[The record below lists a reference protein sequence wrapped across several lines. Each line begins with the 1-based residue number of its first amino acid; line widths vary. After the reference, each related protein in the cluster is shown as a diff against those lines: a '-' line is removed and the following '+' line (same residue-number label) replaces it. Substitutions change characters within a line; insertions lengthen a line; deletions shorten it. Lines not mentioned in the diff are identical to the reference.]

1 MKKYTGEII
10 FSIIGVICGIIA
22 YFVILNSI
30 LVDKDVKET
39 PIAITN
45 TPTSLPTPTS
55 IPTPTSVSTPEV
67 IDYNSIPG
75 VTEGQSYTDTLVAD
89 GSRNILII
97 GEDKVAGLYDT
108 IGILSMDEEGKTAK
122 IIMIPRDMYVNY
134 NKKVVHYLET
144 VGRSKD
150 PSFYKINA
158 AYNIGIKMKYEGK
171 FTASSINFL
180 ADIVK
185 EVFRIEINDYIK
197 VNTEGFRQIVDL
209 FGGVDID
216 VPYEMNYDDPF
227 QGLSIHLKKGRQHL
241 NGGQAEGFVRYR
253 QGYDENKVFRSLGD
267 LERKRNQIAF
277 IKAFLNQK
285 MTLGNITK
293 LPGLIKTLNK
303 NMKTSIDAGDV
314 LVSYMGTLKDL
325 ALGKYKIES
334 ATITGKNS
342 SINGSYSYIVGQIEG
357 ITN

>member
-1 MKKYTGEII
+1 MKKYMGEII
-10 FSIIGVICGIIA
+10 FSIIGVICGIIV
-22 YFVILNSI
+22 YFVIVNFI
-30 LVDKDVKET
+30 WVDKPMEET
-39 PIAITN
+39 PIAMQN
-45 TPTSLPTPTS
+45 TPTLLPTFTPVA
-55 IPTPTSVSTPEV
+55 TPTVVPAVEV
-67 IDYNSIPG
+67 LDYNLIPG
-75 VTEGQSYTDTLVAD
+75 VTEGQSYPDNLAAE

-108 IGILSMDEEGKTAK
+108 IGILSMDDERKTAN
-122 IIMIPRDMYVNY
+122 IIMIPRDMYVHY

-150 PSFYKINA
+150 ASFYKINA
-158 AYNIGIKMKYEGK
+158 AYNIGIKMKYQGK
-171 FTASSINFL
+171 FNTSSIDFL
-180 ADIVK
+180 ADIMK

-197 VNTEGFRQIVDL
+197 VNTEGFKQIVDL

-241 NGGQAEGFVRYR
+241 NGIQAEGFVRYR

-267 LERKRNQIAF
+267 IERKRNQISF

-303 NMKTSIDAGDV
+303 NMKTSIDAGDI
-314 LVSYMGTLKDL
+314 LTSYMGTLKDL
-325 ALGKYKIES
+325 ALSKYKIES
-334 ATITGKNS
+334 TAIAGKNS
-342 SINGSYSYIVGQIEG
+342 SINGWYCYIVGQIEG
-357 ITN
+357 ISN